1 MGQSKFCLQMLNFPI
16 QFTTCQAKLTK
27 ALPHGKDSARLPRDT
42 VQHPTAA
49 AETKQIKGK
58 ITKDE

>member
-1 MGQSKFCLQMLNFPI
+1 MFADA
-16 QFTTCQAKLTK
+16 QFSDSVYNTSSQAKLTK